1 VAKVGPGNL
10 LALRHGAHSPRQ
22 IGPRAT
28 RQKRRLLRQIGLR
41 AGDLDSVGRG
51 YLDCWARAQA
61 KVELLDDWFAEHG
74 FLRGDGEP
82 VGGARIYFTAVNSA
96 RLSLDRFERHLRA
109 RKRDAAAELQTY
121 LEANYA
127 RRDG

>member
-1 VAKVGPGNL
+1 V
-10 LALRHGAHSPRQ
+10 LALKHGAHSARQ
-22 IGPRAT
+22 ISPRAA

-74 FLRGDGEP
+74 FLDEGGEP

-109 RKRDAAAELQTY
+109 RSRDAASELTAY
-121 LEANYA
+121 LEQNY
-127 RRDG
+127 RGNGS